1 MVIDSCVLFVVFL
14 VPFFSLCFTV
24 LFFFISR
31 SLLHLIECVYWKA
44 YRSSTE
50 DRPSHPI

>member
-1 MVIDSCVLFVVFL
+1 MAIDSGEIFVLFVA
-14 VPFFSLCFTV
+14 PFFRLCFTV
-24 LFFFISR
+24 LFFFISWPF
-31 SLLHLIECVYWKA
+31 LHLIECVYWKA